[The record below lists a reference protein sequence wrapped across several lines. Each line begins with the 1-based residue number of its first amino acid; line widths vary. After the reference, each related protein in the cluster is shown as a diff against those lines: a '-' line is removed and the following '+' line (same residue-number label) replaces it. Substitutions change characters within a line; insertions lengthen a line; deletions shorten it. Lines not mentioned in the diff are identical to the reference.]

1 MLASMDELCRRRF
14 VIEDSEWFVR
24 EKKIGLKAEEI
35 IAWKLAETFT
45 EEELRRLVKVDMK
58 KVEKMV
64 VEKLA
69 EKVVDRCLNGEMFRK
84 QERISAGEIRRC

>member
-1 MLASMDELCRRRF
+1 MLTSMDEPNKRIF
-14 VIEDSEWFVR
+14 VIEDGEWFVR
-24 EKKIGLKAEEI
+24 EKIGLKAEEI

-45 EEELRRLVKVDMK
+45 EEELRRLVKVNMK

-69 EKVVDRCLNGEMFRK
+69 EKVVDKCLRSGASREK
-84 QERISAGEIRRC
+84 E

>member
-1 MLASMDELCRRRF
+1 MITSIGEPNNRRTF
-14 VIEDSEWFVR
+14 VIEDGEWFVR
-24 EKKIGLKAEEI
+24 EAIGLKAEEI

-64 VEKLA
+64 VEKIA
-69 EKVVDRCLNGEMFRK
+69 EKVVDKCLNSEAFRSK
-84 QERISAGEIRRC
+84 N

>member
-1 MLASMDELCRRRF
+1 MLTSMDEPNRRTF
-14 VIEDSEWFVR
+14 VIEDSEWFIR
-24 EKKIGLKAEEI
+24 EKIGLKAEEI

-64 VEKLA
+64 IEKLA
-69 EKVVDRCLNGEMFRK
+69 EKVVNKCLRSEVFREK
-84 QERISAGEIRRC
+84 E

>member
-1 MLASMDELCRRRF
+1 MITSMDESNRRTF
-14 VIEDSEWFVR
+14 VIEDGEWFVR
-24 EKKIGLKAEEI
+24 EAIGLKAEEI

-69 EKVVDRCLNGEMFRK
+69 EKVVNKCLRSEAFREK
-84 QERISAGEIRRC
+84 E